1 MRMSCRELLCDWPFV
16 RSPVVGSGVP
26 KLAECSSLFQYLQC
40 LGVMVFSP
48 DDDVVEVMGSED
60 QELLGKHL
68 KGLKTVIG

>member
-1 MRMSCRELLCDWPFV
+1 
-16 RSPVVGSGVP
+16 
-26 KLAECSSLFQYLQC
+26 
-40 LGVMVFSP
+40 MVFSP